1 MNKSVDRFL
10 EVRIWSLL
18 SVIAINYWSLL
29 EILWF
34 NEWLY
39 KFRNNPKKISKF
51 VSIQK
56 KTPFN
61 FEGKLRILSTPM
73 LKSKPF
79 FFLNKRVKFNFSKH
93 VYLKLSSSIHHQRV
107 CRPKFIEYRFSCGRV
122 RLYNGTTGYNPVGR
136 TSTTSGWTTT
146 VAIQLRGHPIALL

>member
-29 EILWF
+29 EILWLNDCTIF
-34 NEWLY
+34 EIIPR
-39 KFRNNPKKISKF
+39 KFQNLCQFK
-51 VSIQK
+51 K

-79 FFLNKRVKFNFSKH
+79 FFK
-93 VYLKLSSSIHHQRV
+93 
-107 CRPKFIEYRFSCGRV
+107 
-122 RLYNGTTGYNPVGR
+122 
-136 TSTTSGWTTT
+136 
-146 VAIQLRGHPIALL
+146 